1 MIPRRE
7 EGRGGGFCFPSI
19 YIYMAWRKCESS
31 RVYMLLI
38 QSTFMRKLT
47 ILKLKRVLASCDVM
61 RDNSFTKMIFL
72 HMRFKPVCT
81 CK

>member
-1 MIPRRE
+1 
-7 EGRGGGFCFPSI
+7 
-19 YIYMAWRKCESS
+19 
-31 RVYMLLI
+31 MLLI